1 MIELGRTTG
10 NCHGGGDAF
19 WDRCMT
25 CDRLLRGQSPCW
37 SWSGDPRVHL
47 CETCAEPYVA
57 LEALRK

>member
-1 MIELGRTTG
+1 MIELAKSDT
-10 NCHGGGDAF
+10 CSGGTDDAF

-25 CDRLLRGQSPCW
+25 CDRLLRDQPCW
-37 SWSGDPRVHL
+37 SWSDDPRVHL